1 MITMANA
8 PGVSVSIR
16 PPGEAWLTAD
26 LGDQRVRAVGGRRR

>member
-8 PGVSVSIR
+8 PGVSIR